1 MLTAPPWLP
10 ASLYSAPIAFTGL
23 TLNVFT
29 PAGSTAAATA
39 SKATPAAQAQDGNV
53 GQTEHGTLGAA
64 RQATPRGKAVMV
76 WVHGGCYGYGTS
88 GSPEYDGSVYAATQD
103 VVVVT
108 LNYRLGAFGWLGHD
122 ALRSRDPVHGSTG
135 N

>member
-1 MLTAPPWLP
+1 M
-10 ASLYSAPIAFTGL
+10 
-23 TLNVFT
+23 
-29 PAGSTAAATA
+29 AAATVDKA
-39 SKATPAAQAQDGNV
+39 AAVSKATTGGTASGTAGGTASGTAGGPGGN
-53 GQTEHGTLGAA
+53 A
-64 RQATPRGKAVMV
+64 RGRAVMV
-76 WVHGGCYGYGTS
+76 WIHGGCYGYGTS

-103 VVVVT
+103 VLVVT